1 VLARSSLK
9 HDERII
15 SARLNDSTSTEP
27 TGGIDMRGI
36 RLAALIMVSGLVLTS
51 GTAARAAEEKPDA
64 TLRFTTDSIAIGVG
78 YSWGSGVL
86 HYKGKD
92 YPFNVNGVS
101 VLDIGASKASVVG
114 KVYNLKKLEDFNG
127 SYTAGAAGA
136 TIGGGGGAAI
146 AQNQNG
152 VKITLTGTSRGL
164 KLNLS
169 ADGVKLQLRQ

>member
-1 VLARSSLK
+1 
-9 HDERII
+9 
-15 SARLNDSTSTEP
+15 
-27 TGGIDMRGI
+27 MRGI

-51 GTAARAAEEKPDA
+51 GTAARAADEKPDA

-92 YPFNVNGVS
+92 YPFNVAGVS

-169 ADGVKLQLRQ
+169 ADGVKLQLRGTP